1 MAPRSQERI
10 AGTKLGLQKPEAT
23 LAHIGFAV
31 LIVAGIGCGTTRM
44 SDTQR
49 TATEQL
55 LISSAVDQAVS
66 QIDFHWLA
74 GKSVYFDPQYLD
86 GTVDRGYVISSLRQ
100 QLLASA
106 CILQEDRT
114 KAAYVV
120 EARSGCIGTNRH
132 SLLIGVPQMTVPT
145 FVPGQPSQIPEI
157 PLAKKND
164 EQGAAKLAVFAYNR
178 LTGQRVWQSG
188 TVEATSD
195 ARDMW
200 IAGLGPFRNGT
211 IAHGTE
217 LAGEEL
223 SLPLHRD
230 DKDARERRR
239 KDIPPVTSAAT
250 WREPP
255 VRPAGNRSVLAV
267 LAEAALGRRFDPEKS
282 TPADMGRDGKNAS
295 ATSTSAASNPNTG
308 SGSAAAAKPVSAPP
322 AAPNAGGHAETAPA
336 VIMMSGLGNPPSGL

>member
-1 MAPRSQERI
+1 MRLKAGAGRILRISLARRRSAPAVGQLVLAALLL
-10 AGTKLGLQKPEAT
+10 AGC
-23 LAHIGFAV
+23 
-31 LIVAGIGCGTTRM
+31 GCGTTRM

-55 LISSAVDQAVS
+55 LISNAVDQVVS
-66 QIDFHWLA
+66 QLDFRCLA
-74 GKSVYFDPQYLD
+74 GKPVYFDPQYLD

-100 QLLASA
+100 QLLASG
-106 CILQEDRT
+106 CVLQEERA
-114 KAAYVV
+114 KAIYVV
-120 EARSGCIGTNRH
+120 EARSGCVGTNRH
-132 SLLIGVPQMTVPT
+132 SLLVGVPQMTVPA

-200 IAGLGPFRNGT
+200 VAGLGPFRNGT

-230 DKDARERRR
+230 DKDAGRRTR
-239 KDIPPVTSAAT
+239 DIPPATSAAT

-255 VRPAGNRSVLAV
+255 TRPAGNRSVFTV
-267 LAEAALGRRFDPEKS
+267 LAEAALGKHYDSDK
-282 TPADMGRDGKNAS
+282 
-295 ATSTSAASNPNTG
+295 AAA
-308 SGSAAAAKPVSAPP
+308 SAAAADKQTVTSASKSVSSNPLESASSTAAKPASSPP

-336 VIMMSGLGNPPSGL
+336 VIMMSGLGNAPSGS